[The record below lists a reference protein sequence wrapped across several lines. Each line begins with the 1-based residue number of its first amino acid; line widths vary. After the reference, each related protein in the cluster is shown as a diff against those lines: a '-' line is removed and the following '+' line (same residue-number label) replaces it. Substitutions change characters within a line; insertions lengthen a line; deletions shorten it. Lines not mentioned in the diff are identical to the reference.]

1 MDEEKKM
8 HLEYHS
14 RDQRVLDWHNTAAI
28 AMMGSGA
35 AANIAIGLWAIYVPK
50 VSALW
55 MFPLLA
61 SFGVLVGGVI
71 WWMLNR
77 RGLS

>member
-14 RDQRVLDWHNTAAI
+14 RDQRVLDWHNTAAL
-28 AMMGSGA
+28 AMMGGGA
-35 AANIAIGLWAIYVPK
+35 VCSIVVGLWAIHVPK
-50 VSALW
+50 ADPLLI
-55 MFPLLA
+55 FPLFA
-61 SFGVLVGGVI
+61 GFGVMCGGVV